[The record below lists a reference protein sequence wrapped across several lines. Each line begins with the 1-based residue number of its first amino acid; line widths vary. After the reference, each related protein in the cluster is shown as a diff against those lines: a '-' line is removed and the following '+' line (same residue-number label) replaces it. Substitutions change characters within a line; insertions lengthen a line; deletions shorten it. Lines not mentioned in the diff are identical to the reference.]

1 MNNELSILG
10 IIRSSNMHHTC
21 IMFVLVFK
29 KGGLS
34 MDWIVWE
41 MLEKLKADKDILTRM
56 RDEAKAI
63 CLDVTTVDMLYWKGL
78 VAGYNTQIRWTQDNI
93 DKLESMIEEEQRSSE
108 AYDDDVRQL
117 RGMAHE

>member
-1 MNNELSILG
+1 
-10 IIRSSNMHHTC
+10 
-21 IMFVLVFK
+21 
-29 KGGLS
+29 

-41 MLEKLKADKDILTRM
+41 MLEKLKSDRDIFIRM

-63 CLDVTTVDMLYWKGL
+63 YLDTTTIDKLYWKGI

-93 DKLESMIEEEQRSSE
+93 DKLESMIEEEQRSDE

>member
-1 MNNELSILG
+1 MKS
-10 IIRSSNMHHTC
+10 
-21 IMFVLVFK
+21 
-29 KGGLS
+29 S

-63 CLDVTTVDMLYWKGL
+63 CLDMTSVDMLYWKGL

-93 DKLESMIEEEQRSSE
+93 DKLESMIKEEQRNDE
-108 AYDDDVRQL
+108 VYDDDIRQL
-117 RGMAHE
+117 RGMTHE

>member
-1 MNNELSILG
+1 
-10 IIRSSNMHHTC
+10 
-21 IMFVLVFK
+21 
-29 KGGLS
+29 

-63 CLDVTTVDMLYWKGL
+63 CLDMTTVDMLYWKGL

-93 DKLESMIEEEQRSSE
+93 DKLESMIEEEQRSDE
-108 AYDDDVRQL
+108 AYNDDIGQL
-117 RGMAHE
+117 RGMAHEGF

>member
-1 MNNELSILG
+1 MKS
-10 IIRSSNMHHTC
+10 
-21 IMFVLVFK
+21 
-29 KGGLS
+29 S

-63 CLDVTTVDMLYWKGL
+63 YLDAATIDMLYWKGL
-78 VAGYNTQIRWTQDNI
+78 LTGYNTQIRWTQDNI
-93 DKLESMIEEEQRSSE
+93 DKLESMIEEEQRNDE
-108 AYDDDVRQL
+108 AYDDDIRQL

>member
-1 MNNELSILG
+1 MINS
-10 IIRSSNMHHTC
+10 R
-21 IMFVLVFK
+21 
-29 KGGLS
+29 
-34 MDWIVWE
+34 DWIVWE

-63 CLDVTTVDMLYWKGL
+63 YLDTRTVDMLYWKGL

-93 DKLESMIEEEQRSSE
+93 DKLENMIEEEQKNDE

-117 RGMAHE
+117 RGMTHE

>member
-1 MNNELSILG
+1 MKS
-10 IIRSSNMHHTC
+10 
-21 IMFVLVFK
+21 
-29 KGGLS
+29 S

-63 CLDVTTVDMLYWKGL
+63 CLDMTTVDMLYWKGL

-93 DKLESMIEEEQRSSE
+93 DKLESMIEEEQRNDE

>member
-1 MNNELSILG
+1 MKS
-10 IIRSSNMHHTC
+10 
-21 IMFVLVFK
+21 
-29 KGGLS
+29 S

-63 CLDVTTVDMLYWKGL
+63 CLDMTTADMLYWKGL

-93 DKLESMIEEEQRSSE
+93 DKLESMIEEEQRSDE
-108 AYDDDVRQL
+108 AYDEDIRQL

>member
-1 MNNELSILG
+1 MKS
-10 IIRSSNMHHTC
+10 
-21 IMFVLVFK
+21 
-29 KGGLS
+29 S

-63 CLDVTTVDMLYWKGL
+63 CLDMTTVDMLYWKGL

-93 DKLESMIEEEQRSSE
+93 DKLESMIEEEQRNDE
-108 AYDDDVRQL
+108 AYDDNIRQL
-117 RGMAHE
+117 RGMTHE

>member
-1 MNNELSILG
+1 MKS
-10 IIRSSNMHHTC
+10 
-21 IMFVLVFK
+21 
-29 KGGLS
+29 S

-63 CLDVTTVDMLYWKGL
+63 YLDTRTVDMLYWKGL

-93 DKLESMIEEEQRSSE
+93 DKLESMIEEEQRSDE
-108 AYDDDVRQL
+108 AYDDDIRLL
-117 RGMAHE
+117 RGMTHE

>member
-1 MNNELSILG
+1 MKN
-10 IIRSSNMHHTC
+10 
-21 IMFVLVFK
+21 
-29 KGGLS
+29 S

-41 MLEKLKADKDILTRM
+41 MLEKLKSDRDIFIRM

-63 CLDVTTVDMLYWKGL
+63 YLDTTTVDKLYWKGI

-93 DKLESMIEEEQRSSE
+93 DKLEGMIEEEQRNDE
-108 AYDDDVRQL
+108 AYDDDIRQL

>member
-1 MNNELSILG
+1 MKS
-10 IIRSSNMHHTC
+10 
-21 IMFVLVFK
+21 
-29 KGGLS
+29 S

-41 MLEKLKADKDILTRM
+41 MLEKLKADKEILTRM

-63 CLDVTTVDMLYWKGL
+63 YLETRTVDMLYWKGL

>member
-1 MNNELSILG
+1 MKS
-10 IIRSSNMHHTC
+10 
-21 IMFVLVFK
+21 
-29 KGGLS
+29 S

-63 CLDVTTVDMLYWKGL
+63 CLDITTVDMLYWKGL

-93 DKLESMIEEEQRSSE
+93 DKLESMIKEEQRNDE
-108 AYDDDVRQL
+108 AYDDDIRQL

>member
-1 MNNELSILG
+1 MKS
-10 IIRSSNMHHTC
+10 
-21 IMFVLVFK
+21 
-29 KGGLS
+29 S

-63 CLDVTTVDMLYWKGL
+63 CLDMATVDMLYWKGL

-93 DKLESMIEEEQRSSE
+93 DKLESMIEEEQRNDE
-108 AYDDDVRQL
+108 GYDDDIRLL
-117 RGMAHE
+117 RGMTHE

>member
-1 MNNELSILG
+1 MKS
-10 IIRSSNMHHTC
+10 
-21 IMFVLVFK
+21 
-29 KGGLS
+29 S

-63 CLDVTTVDMLYWKGL
+63 CLDMTSVDMLYWKGL

-93 DKLESMIEEEQRSSE
+93 DKLESMIEEEQKNDE

-117 RGMAHE
+117 RGITHE

>member
-1 MNNELSILG
+1 MMN
-10 IIRSSNMHHTC
+10 
-21 IMFVLVFK
+21 
-29 KGGLS
+29 S

-41 MLEKLKADKDILTRM
+41 MLEKLKSDRDIFIRM

-63 CLDVTTVDMLYWKGL
+63 YLDTTTVDKLYWKGI

-93 DKLESMIEEEQRSSE
+93 DKLENMIEEEQRNDE
-108 AYDDDVRQL
+108 AYDDDIRQL

>member
-1 MNNELSILG
+1 
-10 IIRSSNMHHTC
+10 
-21 IMFVLVFK
+21 
-29 KGGLS
+29 

-41 MLEKLKADKDILTRM
+41 MLEKLKSDRDIFIRM

-63 CLDVTTVDMLYWKGL
+63 YLDTTTVDKLYWKGI

-93 DKLESMIEEEQRSSE
+93 DKLESMIGEEQRNDE
-108 AYDDDVRQL
+108 AYDDDIRQL

>member
-1 MNNELSILG
+1 
-10 IIRSSNMHHTC
+10 
-21 IMFVLVFK
+21 
-29 KGGLS
+29 
-34 MDWIVWE
+34 MDWIVRE

-63 CLDVTTVDMLYWKGL
+63 CLDMTAVDMLYWKGL

-93 DKLESMIEEEQRSSE
+93 DKLNSMIEEEQRNDE
-108 AYDDDVRQL
+108 AYDNDIRQL

>member
-1 MNNELSILG
+1 MKS
-10 IIRSSNMHHTC
+10 
-21 IMFVLVFK
+21 
-29 KGGLS
+29 S

-41 MLEKLKADKDILTRM
+41 MLEKLKADKDILIRM

-63 CLDVTTVDMLYWKGL
+63 YLDTTTVDMLYWKGL

-93 DKLESMIEEEQRSSE
+93 DKLESMIEEEQKNDE
-108 AYDDDVRQL
+108 AYDNDIRQL

>member
-1 MNNELSILG
+1 
-10 IIRSSNMHHTC
+10 
-21 IMFVLVFK
+21 
-29 KGGLS
+29 

-63 CLDVTTVDMLYWKGL
+63 YLDTRTVDMLYWKGL

-93 DKLESMIEEEQRSSE
+93 DKLESMIEEEQRNDE

-117 RGMAHE
+117 RGMTHE

>member
-1 MNNELSILG
+1 
-10 IIRSSNMHHTC
+10 
-21 IMFVLVFK
+21 
-29 KGGLS
+29 

-41 MLEKLKADKDILTRM
+41 MLEKLKADKEILTRM

-63 CLDVTTVDMLYWKGL
+63 YLETRTVDMLYWKGL

-93 DKLESMIEEEQRSSE
+93 DKLESMIAEEQRNDE
-108 AYDDDVRQL
+108 AYDNDIRQL

>member
-1 MNNELSILG
+1 
-10 IIRSSNMHHTC
+10 
-21 IMFVLVFK
+21 
-29 KGGLS
+29 

-63 CLDVTTVDMLYWKGL
+63 CLDMTTVDMLYWKGL

-93 DKLESMIEEEQRSSE
+93 DKLESMIEEEQRSNE
-108 AYDDDVRQL
+108 AYDDDIRQS
-117 RGMAHE
+117 RGMTHE

>member
-1 MNNELSILG
+1 M
-10 IIRSSNMHHTC
+10 RS
-21 IMFVLVFK
+21 
-29 KGGLS
+29 S

-63 CLDVTTVDMLYWKGL
+63 YLDTRTVDMLYWKGL

-93 DKLESMIEEEQRSSE
+93 DKLESMIEEEQRSDE
-108 AYDDDVRQL
+108 AFDDDIRQL

>member
-1 MNNELSILG
+1 MKS
-10 IIRSSNMHHTC
+10 
-21 IMFVLVFK
+21 
-29 KGGLS
+29 S

-41 MLEKLKADKDILTRM
+41 MLEKLKSDKEIFIRM

-63 CLDVTTVDMLYWKGL
+63 YLDTTTIDKLYWKGL

-93 DKLESMIEEEQRSSE
+93 DKLESMIEEEQRNDE
-108 AYDDDVRQL
+108 AYDDDIRQL